1 MMKAL
6 VLTDYKKLEYMEVER
21 PDPEENEVLIRIH
34 ACGICG
40 SDVHGYD
47 GSTGRRIPPI
57 IMGHEASGEITVL
70 GKKVKGWEVGDR
82 VTFDSTIYC
91 NACEYCRKGMINL
104 CNNRRVLGVSCKD
117 YRQNGALA
125 EYVAV
130 PQHILYRLPNEV
142 SFEQACLV
150 EPLSIAF
157 HAVGLTPIDI
167 NDTVIVVGA
176 GMIGLL
182 VIQTLR
188 LVGCGYIIAV
198 DIDKEKLKLAKDIG
212 ADHCLFSDKEQVR
225 EHVLEITKGT
235 GADIAFDVVG
245 INSSF
250 EVGLAGL
257 KKGGQLTLVGNLA
270 PTVSLPLQSIVT
282 KQIRLQGSCASS
294 GEYKACLDMIARKAI
309 NINFMISK
317 VASLKEGKKWFDVL
331 YKGNSELLKVILE
344 P

>member
-1 MMKAL
+1 MKAL
-6 VLTDYKKLEYMEVER
+6 VLSDYKKLEYLEVEKS
-21 PDPEENEVLIRIH
+21 DPKANEVLIRIH

-57 IMGHEASGEITVL
+57 IMGHEASGEIAEI
-70 GKKVKGWEVGDR
+70 GSSVKGWKIGDR

-91 NACEYCRKGMINL
+91 NACDYCHKGMINL
-104 CNNRRVLGVSCKD
+104 CSNRRVLGVSCED
-117 YRQNGALA
+117 YRQDGAFA
-125 EYVAV
+125 EYMVI
-130 PQHILYRLPNEV
+130 PQHILYRIPDEV
-142 SFEQACLV
+142 SFKQACLV

-167 NDTVIVVGA
+167 NDTVVVVGA

-188 LVGCGYIIAV
+188 IVGCGNIVAV
-198 DIDKEKLKLAKDIG
+198 DIDKEKLRLAKEMG

-225 EHVLEITKGT
+225 DHVLEITNGT

-245 INSSF
+245 INSSL

-270 PTVSLPLQSIVT
+270 PTVSIPLQSIVT
-282 KQIRLQGSCASS
+282 KQICLQGSCASS
-294 GEYKACLDMIARKAI
+294 GEYKACLDMIARRAI
-309 NINFMISK
+309 DINFMISK
-317 VASLKEGKKWFDVL
+317 VAPLREGKEWFDVL
-331 YKGNSELLKVILE
+331 YEGNNKLLKVILE

>member
-6 VLTDYKKLEYMEVER
+6 VLSDYKKLEYLEVKR
-21 PDPEENEVLIRIH
+21 PDPNANEVLIRIH

-57 IMGHEASGEITVL
+57 IMGHEASGEITAL
-70 GKKVKGWEVGDR
+70 GQNVKGWKVGDR

-91 NACEYCRKGMINL
+91 NVCDYCLKGMINL
-104 CNNRRVLGVSCKD
+104 CSNRRVLGVSCKD
-117 YRQNGALA
+117 YRQDGAFA
-125 EYVAV
+125 EYVVV

-157 HAVGLTPIDI
+157 HAVGLTPIEI

-188 LVGCGYIIAV
+188 LVGCGNIVAV
-198 DIDKEKLKLAKDIG
+198 DIDKEKLRLAKDMG
-212 ADHCLFSDKEQVR
+212 ADYCLFSKKEQVG
-225 EHVLEITKGT
+225 EHVLEITNGT

-245 INSSF
+245 IKSSF

-257 KKGGQLTLVGNLA
+257 RKGGQITLVGNLA
-270 PTVSLPLQSIVT
+270 PTVNLPLQSIVT
-282 KQIRLQGSCASS
+282 NQIRLQGSCASS
-294 GEYKACLDMIARKAI
+294 GEYKACLDMIARRAI
-309 NINFMISK
+309 NINLMISK
-317 VASLKEGKKWFDVL
+317 VAPLREGKKWFDVL
-331 YKGNSELLKVILE
+331 YKGNSELLKVILK